1 MSLDSFYRLRLTP
14 KTKEILDEKKDSG
27 SKYVDSINSIIEL
40 FGKLPEDVKHD
51 LMTFS
56 KGRVLQLSKQMELSE
71 SFTTSTME
79 TSLDTYLAII
89 EYLNN
94 GIPVSMEKIREEL
107 DMQKVKMKDGYL
119 ICPKD
124 FVVVNPQDA
133 KDMETAWVIECTN
146 AKKYGIPHY
155 VVFWRKKE
163 DYEPAEVYDSY
174 LLDQLLRR
182 IPKFQRI
189 VDLQVAP
196 IYDPDDPPKML
207 NEKEFLAAPT
217 IGYFPV
223 HVHGD
228 PKKPADYKPPCG
240 VQIVKNQ

>member
-1 MSLDSFYRLRLTP
+1 MALNSFYRLKLTP
-14 KTKEILDEKKDSG
+14 ESKAILDDKKNAG
-27 SKYVDSINSIIEL
+27 STYVDSINSLIEI
-40 FGKLPEDVKHD
+40 FGDLPEDVNHD
-51 LMTFS
+51 LMAFA
-56 KGRVLQLSKQMELSE
+56 KNKALQLSKRMVLSGLFASSKMEASV
-71 SFTTSTME
+71 
-79 TSLDTYLAII
+79 DKYLAII

-107 DMQKVKMKDGYL
+107 DMQKVAMKDGYL

-124 FVVVNPQDA
+124 FVLINSQDA
-133 KDMETAWVIECTN
+133 KDMETAWIIECRN
-146 AKKYGIPHY
+146 ANKFGVPHY
-155 VVFWRKKE
+155 VVFWHPKE

-189 VDLQVAP
+189 VDMQVTP
-196 IYDPDDPPKML
+196 IHDPDQPENIL
-207 NEKEFLAAPT
+207 NEKEFMAAPT
-217 IGYFPV
+217 IGYYPV

-228 PKKPADYKPPCG
+228 PNKPADYKPPYG